1 MISGILVTLGALAA
15 VPADSPKVELDVP
28 SEVTAGTPVPM
39 TLRVTNTSDRPL
51 ELHLRG
57 RPIAFDLVVRQ
68 SDGSVVWRR
77 LAGAMI
83 AMVLQL
89 RTLSPGETLEL
100 TDAWPQQRTDGSPAA
115 PGDYT
120 VTGSLLTDSQASLDS
135 PPVPFRVLATRGR

>member
-1 MISGILVTLGALAA
+1 MILVLATLGALAA
-15 VPADSPKVELDVP
+15 VPADSPKVELEVP
-28 SEVTAGTPVPM
+28 REVSAGTPVPM

-51 ELHLRG
+51 ELYLRG
-57 RPIAFDLVVRQ
+57 RPIAFDLAVRQ
-68 SDGSVVWRR
+68 SDGSLVWRK

-89 RTLSPGETLEL
+89 KTLAPGETLEL
-100 TDAWPQQRTDGSPAA
+100 KDVWRQQTTDGSPAR

-135 PPVPFRVLATRGR
+135 PPVPLHILAAHGP

>member
-1 MISGILVTLGALAA
+1 MILGFLATLGALAT
-15 VPADSPKVELDVP
+15 VPADSPKVELDVAR
-28 SEVTAGTPVPM
+28 EVSAGTPVSM

-51 ELHLRG
+51 QLYLRG
-57 RPIAFDLVVRQ
+57 RPIAFDLVVRRG
-68 SDGSVVWRR
+68 DGTVVWRK

-89 RTLSPGETLEL
+89 KTLAPGETLEL
-100 TDAWPQQRTDGSPAA
+100 KDVWRQKTTDGSPAE

-135 PPVPFRVLATRGR
+135 SPAPLRILAAGRD

>member
-1 MISGILVTLGALAA
+1 MILVLATLGALAA
-15 VPADSPKVELDVP
+15 VPADSPKVELAVP
-28 SEVTAGTPVPM
+28 REARAGMPVPM

-51 ELHLRG
+51 ELYLRG
-57 RPIAFDLVVRQ
+57 RPIAFDLAVRQ
-68 SDGSVVWRR
+68 SDGPLVWRK

-89 RTLSPGETLEL
+89 KTLAPGETLEL
-100 TDAWPQQRTDGSPAA
+100 KDVWRQQTTDGSQAK

-135 PPVPFRVLATRGR
+135 PPVPLHILAAHGP